1 MFTWT
6 IILST
11 KEGHTQLTLR
21 GLARALAPRGCDE
34 RDARALLLRDAG
46 VDGGRRE
53 GWHERLRPAAAM
65 SMSPC
70 EIRQFIVLCSSCED
84 FLSRSTCFSRCFC

>member
-1 MFTWT
+1 MDNQTFDQGGPYSA
-6 IILST
+6 L
-11 KEGHTQLTLR
+11 QR
-21 GLARALAPRGCDE
+21 LARALAPCGCDE

-70 EIRQFIVLCSSCED
+70 EIR
-84 FLSRSTCFSRCFC
+84 

>member
-65 SMSPC
+65 SVMPGHS
-70 EIRQFIVLCSSCED
+70 CSETLALMAGGVRAGTSACAPR
-84 FLSRSTCFSRCFC
+84 LR